1 MFSMALTS
9 HGLLLKSSLLQ
20 RKHHNTTLQNGFLGY
35 RVSFIFKP
43 HPKIGPPKTQIIW
56 KMPPDLSEWFHNP
69 ADRWHYQHFSKL
81 CHISTLLLTSFL
93 SIVYWGVIAG

>member
-43 HPKIGPPKTQIIW
+43 HPKIWPPKTDNLEDA
-56 KMPPDLSEWFHNP
+56 P
-69 ADRWHYQHFSKL
+69 
-81 CHISTLLLTSFL
+81 
-93 SIVYWGVIAG
+93 